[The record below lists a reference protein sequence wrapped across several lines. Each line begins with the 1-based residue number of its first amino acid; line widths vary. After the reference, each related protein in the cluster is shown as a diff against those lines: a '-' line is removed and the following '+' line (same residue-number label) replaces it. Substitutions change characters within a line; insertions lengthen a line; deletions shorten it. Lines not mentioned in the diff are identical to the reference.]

1 MAATGGYGLLVT
13 PSSSDPAEGR
23 IAISGSPGTPPS
35 PPGQAG
41 QADPARRLAHLDTC
55 AISDALDACGI
66 RGYVDCLVPMWA
78 GARVA
83 GRAVTAKLAV
93 GPAPAGAPRIH
104 LGARAIEAARPGEVI
119 VVDNDGRVGMGS
131 WGGLLSLAAS
141 LRGVAGVITDGACR
155 DVDEARQMRFPVF
168 ARRGAAPTA
177 RGRVHEVSCNEPVTL
192 AGVPVCPG
200 DIVMADGSGVVVIPA
215 ADASRVARA
224 AERIAG
230 REAAMAARLRAGVPV
245 TEVLGESYEDMLD

>member
-1 MAATGGYGLLVT
+1 LT
-13 PSSSDPAEGR
+13 
-23 IAISGSPGTPPS
+23 
-35 PPGQAG
+35 
-41 QADPARRLAHLDTC
+41 DPARRLAGLDACTV
-55 AISDALDACGI
+55 SDALDACGI
-66 RGYVDCLVPMWA
+66 AGYVDCLAPMWE

-83 GRAVTAKLAV
+83 GRAVTTKLAA
-93 GPAPAGAPRIH
+93 GPAPVGGPRIH

-119 VVDNDGRVGMGS
+119 VVDNDGRAGMGS

-177 RGRVHEVSCNEPVTL
+177 RGRVHEVSCNEPVML
-192 AGVPVCPG
+192 AGVPVHPG
-200 DIVMADGSGVVVIPA
+200 DVVVADGSGVVVVPA
-215 ADASRVARA
+215 ADVGRVVQA

-230 REAAMAARLRAGVPV
+230 REATMAARLREGVPV
-245 TEVLGESYEDMLD
+245 SQVLGERYEDMLE